1 MDKTNKIVDS
11 WLVLNY
17 QSGHKKSLAIL
28 VKRWHAKFCKQ
39 AFYYT
44 KDIDVA
50 KDIAQESWRVII
62 NKVHTLKETNK
73 FGSWGLA
80 IVTRKSIDWLR
91 KEQRDFNNLKEY
103 YESARAINNSDILDL
118 TEGQKLKQAIE
129 ALSNG
134 QKIVI
139 RLFYLEAY
147 SISEICEILNLS
159 KGTVKSRLF
168 YAREKLKTIIKHRNY
183 EPSESKADY

>member
-1 MDKTNKIVDS
+1 MEKTEKIVDS

-28 VKRWHAKFCKQ
+28 VKRWHTKFCKQ

-44 KDIDVA
+44 QNIEVA
-50 KDIAQESWRVII
+50 KDIAQESWQVIMK
-62 NKVHTLKETNK
+62 KVNTLEDTNK

-91 KEQRDFNNLKEY
+91 KEKRSFNNLKEY
-103 YESARAINNSDILDL
+103 YETVEVTREVYEQNMTEVQILRNAIHSLPK
-118 TEGQKLKQAIE
+118 GQQ
-129 ALSNG
+129 
-134 QKIVI
+134 IVI
-139 RLFYLEAY
+139 RLFYLESY
-147 SISEICEILNLS
+147 SLNEICEILNLS

-183 EPSESKADY
+183 AK

>member
-1 MDKTNKIVDS
+1 MEKTNKIVDS

-44 KDIDVA
+44 KDIEVA
-50 KDIAQESWRVII
+50 KDIAQESWRIII
-62 NKVHTLKETNK
+62 NKIHTLEDTNK

-91 KEQRDFNNLKEY
+91 KEQRDFNNLKDY
-103 YESARAINNSDILDL
+103 YESAKAINDSDSQNF
-118 TEGQKLKQAIE
+118 TEVQKLKQAIKT
-129 ALSNG
+129 LPNG
-134 QKIVI
+134 QQIVI
-139 RLFYLEAY
+139 RLFYIETY
-147 SISEICEILNLS
+147 SLSEICEILSLS

>member
-1 MDKTNKIVDS
+1 MERVNKIVDS

-17 QSGHKKSLAIL
+17 QTGHKKSLAIL
-28 VKRWHAKFCKQ
+28 VKRWHGKFCKQ
-39 AFYYT
+39 AYYYT
-44 KDIDVA
+44 KDIDIA

-62 NKVHTLKETNK
+62 NKVHTLEDTNK

-103 YESARAINNSDILDL
+103 YESARAINETDSKSL
-118 TEGQKLKQAIE
+118 TEVQKLKQAIDS
-129 ALSNG
+129 LPKG
-134 QKIVI
+134 QQIVI
-139 RLFYLEAY
+139 RLFYIEAY
-147 SISEICEILNLS
+147 SLNEICEILNLS

-183 EPSESKADY
+183 EK

>member
-1 MDKTNKIVDS
+1 MEKANKIVDS

-28 VKRWHAKFCKQ
+28 VKRWHARFCKQ

-44 KDIDVA
+44 KDIEVA

-62 NKVHTLKETNK
+62 NKLHTLEDTNK

-91 KEQRDFNNLKEY
+91 KEQRDFKNLKEY
-103 YESARAINNSDILDL
+103 YESTIVIKVEKLEDL
-118 TEGQKLKQAIE
+118 TEVQKLKQAIK
-129 ALSNG
+129 ALPKG
-134 QKIVI
+134 QQIVI
-139 RLFYLEAY
+139 RLFYIEAY
-147 SISEICEILNLS
+147 SLSEICEILSLS